1 MTMRLKSTISLACLI
16 LASLSSY
23 AEPESKPVVFTKTIS
38 GRPSIILRPFSL
50 VTPPKGVLDKGCLN
64 IDLNTSADTATII
77 IYKEKTIMEYDVVLA
92 SATDTSISYDIS
104 YYERG
109 DYRIE
114 VIFPDNTKY
123 EAFISI
129 E

>member
-1 MTMRLKSTISLACLI
+1 MTMRLKSTISLACLV
-16 LASLSSY
+16 LTSVSSY
-23 AEPESKPVVFTKTIS
+23 AESDSKPVVFTKTIS
-38 GRPSIILRPFSL
+38 GRPAIILRPFSL
-50 VTPPKGVLDKGCLN
+50 VTPPEGVLEEGSLN
-64 IDLNTSADTATII
+64 IDLNLSAGTATII

-92 SATDTSISYDIS
+92 SATDTPICYDVS

-114 VIFPDNTKY
+114 VVLSDNTKY